1 MTCYI
6 CGKPIVARKMCSAHY
21 NRWKRHGD
29 PRVRVLAPRGQSLAW
44 LKQVRDIETDECV
57 VWPFKPKT
65 TTGYP
70 QLWIGGKLCRGHSV
84 MCEWI
89 NGPRPDG
96 MECAHSC
103 GNSMCVNPRH
113 LRWAT
118 PAENNQDKWLH
129 GTAKVG
135 EDNHASK
142 LTEADVRAIREM
154 FKSGANKG
162 EISRRFGT
170 SRKNVAVIVN
180 RLTWTHVD

>member
-1 MTCYI
+1 
-6 CGKPIVARKMCSAHY
+6 
-21 NRWKRHGD
+21 
-29 PRVRVLAPRGQSLAW
+29 
-44 LKQVRDIETDECV
+44 
-57 VWPFKPKT
+57 
-65 TTGYP
+65 
-70 QLWIGGKLCRGHSV
+70 
-84 MCEWI
+84 
-89 NGPRPDG
+89 
-96 MECAHSC
+96 
-103 GNSMCVNPRH
+103 MCVNPRH